1 MSSFFDYFY
10 ISTKKIKD
18 DDMPD
23 NISIEC
29 PFCHK
34 MTISAIHHPPVL
46 QTSVSRA
53 AGRTSTKFYQTKEK
67 TEITSG
73 CSNCGKSQKEVE
85 KALKEG
91 SQDEDI
97 EKEKKILER
106 LKQQGFPNEITTKF

>member
-1 MSSFFDYFY
+1 V
-10 ISTKKIKD
+10 
-18 DDMPD
+18 PE
-23 NISIEC
+23 NISLEC

-34 MTISAIHHPPVL
+34 MTISAIHYPPVL

-73 CSNCGKSQKEVE
+73 CSNCGKSQKEVQ

-91 SQDEDI
+91 NSDL
-97 EKEKKILER
+97 EKEKKIFER
-106 LKQQGFPNEITTKF
+106 LKAQGIVKDEMTTKF

>member
-1 MSSFFDYFY
+1 
-10 ISTKKIKD
+10 
-18 DDMPD
+18 MPE
-23 NISIEC
+23 NIVLEC

-34 MTISAIHHPPVL
+34 ITISAIHYPPVL

-67 TEITSG
+67 TEVTSG

-85 KALKEG
+85 RALKDNNSDG
-91 SQDEDI
+91 DL

-106 LKQQGFPNEITTKF
+106 LKQQGFPGEITTKF

>member
-1 MSSFFDYFY
+1 
-10 ISTKKIKD
+10 
-18 DDMPD
+18 MPE
-23 NISIEC
+23 NISLEC

-34 MTISAIHHPPVL
+34 MTISAIHYPPVL

-73 CSNCGKSQKEVE
+73 CSNCGKSQKEVQ

-91 SQDEDI
+91 NSDL
-97 EKEKKILER
+97 EKEKKIFER
-106 LKQQGFPNEITTKF
+106 LKAQGIVKDEMTTKF

>member
-1 MSSFFDYFY
+1 
-10 ISTKKIKD
+10 
-18 DDMPD
+18 MPE
-23 NISIEC
+23 NITLEC

-34 MTISAIHHPPVL
+34 MTITAIHYPPVL

-67 TEITSG
+67 TEVTSG

-91 SQDEDI
+91 KEDT
-97 EKEKKILER
+97 EKEKRILER
-106 LKQQGFPNEITTKF
+106 LKQQGIIKDEITTRF

>member
-1 MSSFFDYFY
+1 
-10 ISTKKIKD
+10 
-18 DDMPD
+18 MPE
-23 NISIEC
+23 NITLEC

-34 MTISAIHHPPVL
+34 MTISAIHYPPVL

-85 KALKEG
+85 RALKD
-91 SQDEDI
+91 SNSDV
-97 EKEKKILER
+97 EKEKRIFER
-106 LKQQGFPNEITTKF
+106 LKAQGIVKDEMITKF

>member
-1 MSSFFDYFY
+1 
-10 ISTKKIKD
+10 
-18 DDMPD
+18 MPE
-23 NISIEC
+23 NVTLEC

-34 MTISAIHHPPVL
+34 ITISAIHYPPVL

-53 AGRTSTKFYQTKEK
+53 ADRTSTKFYQTKEK

-91 SQDEDI
+91 SKDVD
-97 EKEKKILER
+97 KEKKILER
-106 LKQQGFPNEITTKF
+106 LKEQGFSSEITTKF

>member
-1 MSSFFDYFY
+1 
-10 ISTKKIKD
+10 
-18 DDMPD
+18 MPE
-23 NISIEC
+23 NITLEC

-34 MTISAIHHPPVL
+34 FTVSAINYPPVL

-85 KALKEG
+85 RALKN
-91 SQDEDI
+91 SNSDV
-97 EKEKKILER
+97 EKEKKIFER
-106 LKQQGFPNEITTKF
+106 LKEQGFPNEITTKF